1 MLQRTGPVDCF
12 TINVIHEPAV
22 VPMTP
27 RKREIC
33 LTFGLPPRETPRPL
47 VENVELQVGP
57 GRIVLLCGPSGS
69 GKSSILRRLAEQ
81 VESPI
86 RVGQSPFTSSRPLID
101 LIAPRQRLSVAM
113 EILTACGIGEPR
125 HWIRRYVDLSEGEK
139 FRAALARAI
148 GIALRA
154 PTRGT
159 ILCDEFTALL
169 HRRAARAIAHNLRKL
184 VTRHNLSL
192 VAATA
197 HDDIIEDLQPDEIVR
212 LGGRESTVVSAPP
225 SDRPISLRRNA
236 TIEPGSLRD
245 YRRFGEMHYRTRD
258 GLGFVDKVFL
268 LRESRGAEPLGI
280 LVFAHAPRE
289 LALRNLVTQGRF
301 IRNMRRLNRELR
313 ILRRLVMHPD
323 VRGCGLGHWFVRST
337 LPMVGVRFVECLAV
351 MGAVNPIFEK
361 AGMTRIGRCPLP
373 RGRLT
378 LLNRM
383 RQMKLDPFAPDFDRR
398 VALYPRIRE
407 LVERTIRD
415 WVSSMQSAAPYDV
428 AHRTPLEL
436 AAVFRQII
444 GEPPMYYLWDRDGEF
459 PPRDTFNRSND
470 DPPTRSPSRRKP
482 RRTPRVDTPIE
493 KDRHR
498 PGTDSLSEKPARQ
511 RTKRV
516 IDE

>member
-33 LTFGLPPRETPRPL
+33 LTFGLPPRESPRAL

-57 GRIVLLCGPSGS
+57 GRIVLLCGASGS

-86 RVGQSPFTSSRPLID
+86 WVGRSALKSTLPLID
-101 LIAPRQRLSVAM
+101 AIAPRQRLSVAM
-113 EILTACGIGEPR
+113 EILTACGMGEPR
-125 HWIRRYVDLSEGEK
+125 LWIRRYTDLSDGEK

-148 GIALRA
+148 GTALRA
-154 PTRGT
+154 PSPGT

-169 HRRAARAIAHNLRKL
+169 HRRAAKAIAHNLRKL
-184 VTRHNLSL
+184 VSRHHLSL
-192 VAATA
+192 VVATA
-197 HDDIIEDLQPDEIVR
+197 QDDIIEDLQPDEIVR
-212 LGGRESTVVSAPP
+212 LGGHESSVVAASP
-225 SDRPISLRRNA
+225 SDRPISLRRDA
-236 TIEPGSLRD
+236 FIEPGSLRD

-268 LRESRGAEPLGI
+268 LRESSENEPLGI
-280 LVFAHAPRE
+280 LIFAHAPRE

-323 VRGCGLGHWFVRST
+323 IRGCGLGHWFVRST

-373 RGRLT
+373 RGRLA

-383 RQMKLDPFAPDFDRR
+383 RQMKLDPFTPDFDRK

-415 WVSSMQSAAPYDV
+415 WVTSTQSAAPYDV

-459 PPRDTFNRSND
+459 PLRDTVNRSND
-470 DPPTRSPSRRKP
+470 DPPTRSPSRRSP
-482 RRTPRVDTPIE
+482 HRTPRIDTPKE

-498 PGTDSLSEKPARQ
+498 PDGNVCRGKMRRSRYRKQ
-511 RTKRV
+511 C
-516 IDE
+516 